1 MLKIDLSNLLKG
13 LEALPHT
20 AAPKP
25 KKVSPYVL
33 AHILKP
39 LKTDDFVSFAD
50 LDFGAFTE
58 EDLDDLRDALSVV
71 EDRQYRLNRL
81 CGAFCHSEPKAA
93 SQRKFC

>member
-1 MLKIDLSNLLKG
+1 MKIDLSKLFKG

-33 AHILKP
+33 THILKP
-39 LKTDDFVSFAD
+39 LKTDNYVSFAD
-50 LDFGAFTE
+50 LDFSAFTE
-58 EDLDDLRDALSVV
+58 EDLDDLRDAVSVV

-81 CGAFCHSEPKAA
+81 CGAFCNSEPKAA

>member
-1 MLKIDLSNLLKG
+1 MKIDLPKLLKG

-20 AAPKP
+20 PAPEP
-25 KKVSPYVL
+25 ENVPPYVL
-33 AHILKP
+33 THILKP

>member
-1 MLKIDLSNLLKG
+1 MKIDLSKLLKG

-20 AAPKP
+20 PAPKP

-33 AHILKP
+33 THILEP
-39 LKTDDFVSFAD
+39 LKTDDYVRFAD

-81 CGAFCHSEPKAA
+81 CSAFCHSEPKAA
-93 SQRKFC
+93 AQRKFC

>member
-1 MLKIDLSNLLKG
+1 MKIDLSKLLKG

-20 AAPKP
+20 QALDPENVP
-25 KKVSPYVL
+25 PYVL
-33 AHILKP
+33 THILEP
-39 LKTDDFVSFAD
+39 LKTDDYVRFAD

>member
-1 MLKIDLSNLLKG
+1 MLKIDLSMLLKG
-13 LEALPHT
+13 LGALPHT
-20 AAPKP
+20 PTPKP

-33 AHILKP
+33 THILKP

-71 EDRQYRLNRL
+71 EDRKYRLNRL
-81 CGAFCHSEPKAA
+81 CSAFCHSEPKAA

>member
-1 MLKIDLSNLLKG
+1 MKIDLSKLLKG
-13 LEALPHT
+13 LETLPHT
-20 AAPKP
+20 PTPKP

-50 LDFGAFTE
+50 LDFSAFTE

-81 CGAFCHSEPKAA
+81 CSAFCHSEPKAA

>member
-1 MLKIDLSNLLKG
+1 MKIDLSKLLRG

-20 AAPKP
+20 PVP
-25 KKVSPYVL
+25 EPENVPPYVL
-33 AHILKP
+33 THILEP
-39 LKTDDFVSFAD
+39 LKTDNYVSFAG

-81 CGAFCHSEPKAA
+81 CGTFCNSEPKAA
-93 SQRKFC
+93 AQRKFC

>member
-50 LDFGAFTE
+50 LDFSAFTE

-81 CGAFCHSEPKAA
+81 CSAFCHSEPKAA

>member
-1 MLKIDLSNLLKG
+1 MKIDLSKLFKG
-13 LEALPHT
+13 LEALPHM
-20 AAPKP
+20 PVP
-25 KKVSPYVL
+25 EPENISPYVL
-33 AHILKP
+33 THILKP

-50 LDFGAFTE
+50 LDFAAFTE

-81 CGAFCHSEPKAA
+81 CSAFCHSEPKAA